1 MAALR
6 SRRISFEAALWSLGL
21 VGLGMSAVFLPP
33 LDSREPARSWV
44 VWMGAIMGATAGV
57 SILTGT
63 FLYLYKTWRR
73 VPVVPNRRQYVLWV
87 GFETAAVL
95 TLLALCISGLVRS

>member
-6 SRRISFEAALWSLGL
+6 SRRISLEAALWSLGL
-21 VGLGMSAVFLPP
+21 VGLCVSAVFLPP
-33 LDSREPARSWV
+33 LDSREPAGSWV
-44 VWMGAIMGATAGV
+44 VWMGAIIGAIAVG

-63 FLYLYKTWRR
+63 FLYLYKAWRR
-73 VPVVPNRRQYVLWV
+73 VPVAPNRRQYVLWV

-95 TLLALCISGLVRS
+95 TLLALCISGLARS